1 MIEEIRR
8 MNTNVEF
15 YTEERCYIN
24 ELSNVTHDPDVSIA
38 LARVQP
44 SVSTRWHRLRGV
56 SERYV
61 ILEGSGLVEIGNLSA
76 QEIHYG
82 DVVLIPSETPQRI
95 TNTGESDLIFL
106 AICSPRFTQDAYE
119 DIEEP

>member
-1 MIEEIRR
+1 ML
-8 MNTNVEF
+8 
-15 YTEERCYIN
+15 Y
-24 ELSNVTHDPDVSIA
+24 
-38 LARVQP
+38 QP
-44 SVSTRWHRLRGV
+44 RWHRLHGV

-61 ILEGSGLVEIGNLSA
+61 VLEGSGLVEIGNLSA